1 MATAISDNVVGK
13 ATRRY
18 VKVPGRVA
26 LYRNPR
32 SGLYYG
38 FKKLHGKRR
47 ECSLRTTDRQI
58 AERRLKD
65 WIRGLEVL
73 DREIERTTLRQ
84 LLERFAAATQGKSA
98 RTRATN
104 ASIIRKLLKSWPD
117 SVDIEVRR
125 IKPSHLDEWLAI
137 HEPRLKNTTYNRYAL
152 LLRQLFG
159 LAVRD
164 KIICES
170 PFTTVRCPWKKPQE
184 PRRLV
189 PTEEQFCAIVRE
201 VRNQTDNRRCS
212 VSADFIEFLGRAG
225 VGQAEAAAL
234 NWSDVDWE
242 LGRINVRRRKTGAQY
257 YIPLYPQLHQLL
269 VRIQKEGR
277 GQGNVFSIG
286 DAKHALRSACS
297 RLGYPLFSQRSI
309 RRCLIRQLW
318 RAGIDKKLIAKWQG
332 HQDGG
337 QLIIDTYTEAFGDDD
352 LDYERH
358 QLAKLSC

>member
-1 MATAISDNVVGK
+1 MISDNTVGNGS
-13 ATRRY
+13 RMY

-47 ECSLRTTDRQI
+47 ECSLRTTDRKI

-65 WIRGLEVL
+65 WIRTLEIV
-73 DREIERTTLRQ
+73 DREIERTTLSA
-84 LLERFAAATQGKSA
+84 LLDKFLAVSRGKAAK
-98 RTRATN
+98 TRATN
-104 ASIIRKLLKSWPD
+104 ASIMRRLVKTWPGG
-117 SVDIEVRR
+117 SDIEVRH
-125 IKPSHLDEWLAI
+125 IKSSEIDEWLAMQ
-137 HEPRLKNTTYNRYAL
+137 EQRLKNTTYNRYAL
-152 LLRQLFG
+152 LLRQLFD

-164 KIICES
+164 RIIADS
-170 PFTTVRCPWKKPQE
+170 PFDDARCPWKKPQE

-189 PTEEQFCAIVRE
+189 PTEEQFLAIVRNI
-201 VRNQTDNRRCS
+201 RGQKDNRRCE

-234 NWSDVDWE
+234 IWDDIDWE
-242 LGRINVRRRKTGAQY
+242 LQRINIRRRKTGMY
-257 YIPLYPQLHQLL
+257 YYVPLYPALRQLF
-269 VRIQKEGR
+269 VRLQKERRAR
-277 GQGNVFSIG
+277 GTVFGIA
-286 DAKHALRSACS
+286 DAKHALRNACV
-297 RLGYPLFSQRSI
+297 RLGYPRFSQRSI

-337 QLIIDTYTEAFGDDD
+337 QLIIDTYTEVFGDDD
-352 LDYERH
+352 AEYERQ
-358 QLAKLSC
+358 QLAKLGC